1 MRISNEWLDY
11 LERPL
16 WSGTLGVCLM
26 YGYTDSE
33 FQKKRES
40 ASFDATVRAIE
51 EKIELLGADT
61 IHLKEY
67 FSHVIH
73 NGEYFYQP
81 KVFIEWAIHRRLPV
95 PNELKEFLKSHNKTS
110 EHVRAAMES
119 LEAQPEPLSTYGLSE
134 YLKHRKWTALQA
146 IFILHGMKPQG
157 TDENTRDELQ
167 THFIQAYSYLEQ
179 DAFTAD
185 EGEHLKPKII
195 GAGVTTCCETP
206 EFWFRWAV
214 SKGLP
219 IDERITKHFKTIGE
233 QAEPLANV
241 GGEKQGGTEQTNS
254 KAIQPNSN
262 EFAFSGLLHI
272 PSGNDDWFEV
282 IDVMTKAFYEKNKAM
297 PTKAQAW
304 AQLCTNPPDDYA
316 VTFDKNKDGLIMPEI
331 TKAFKKRSFDR
342 RWAKYTAKSNPY
354 KTN

>member
-73 NGEYFYQP
+73 NGEYLYKP

-95 PNELKEFLKSHNKTS
+95 PNELKEFLKSRNETS

-195 GAGVTTCCETP
+195 GAGVTTYCETP

-219 IDERITKHFKTIGE
+219 IDERITKHFKTNGE
-233 QAEPLANV
+233 QTETVAGIGKESQTKKLIK
-241 GGEKQGGTEQTNS
+241 EKELKQGLRE
-254 KAIQPNSN
+254 I
-262 EFAFSGLLHI
+262 
-272 PSGNDDWFEV
+272 W
-282 IDVMTKAFYEKNKAM
+282 EKEGHPEARVFFPDKLKKYINKAGS
-297 PTKAQAW
+297 PVTAVYTAGKNAGIDFKLSTGTTGHRTKK
-304 AQLCTNPPDDYA
+304 TISNY
-316 VTFDKNKDGLIMPEI
+316 VSV
-331 TKAFKKRSFDR
+331 FKK
-342 RWAKYTAKSNPY
+342 TP
-354 KTN
+354 